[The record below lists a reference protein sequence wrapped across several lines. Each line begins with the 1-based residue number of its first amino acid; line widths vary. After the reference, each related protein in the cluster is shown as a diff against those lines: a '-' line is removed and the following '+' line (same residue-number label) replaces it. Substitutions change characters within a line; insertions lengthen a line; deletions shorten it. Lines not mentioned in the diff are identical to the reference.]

1 VSSKRAAS
9 ERGASKRFLLQR
21 GSELSEGT
29 IANWIFDVEIEKL
42 SAEFFILVHVEKTNI
57 KPVFPVSTN
66 GACESSNFRKN
77 ISIFFFHI
85 TFFASTTMKKSAKRE
100 GRVNFSPTSIFFSY
114 YGFLFSDVLNQVAVS
129 FFFSPHAPACRRS
142 FQCR

>member
-66 GACESSNFRKN
+66 GACESSNFRK
-77 ISIFFFHI
+77 IFHFFFLI
-85 TFFASTTMKKSAKRE
+85 LLFLQAK
-100 GRVNFSPTSIFFSY
+100 
-114 YGFLFSDVLNQVAVS
+114 Q
-129 FFFSPHAPACRRS
+129 
-142 FQCR
+142 